1 MTVQNVRLS
10 NGEQLIVDLIEETDE
25 YLLVCDALIA
35 APQGNDQIGF
45 APFCPLGDPDVKEV
59 KILKQHVLYVTKLL
73 PQLEQQYCDTFGKV
87 STPTKKI
94 ITR

>member
-1 MTVQNVRLS
+1 MSVKNVRLS
-10 NGEQLIVDLIEETDE
+10 NGEQLIVDLIDETDE

-35 APQGNDQIGF
+35 APQGNDQLGF
-45 APFCPLGDPDVKEV
+45 APFCPLGGPGNMKE

-87 STPTKKI
+87 SAPSKKI
-94 ITR
+94 IT